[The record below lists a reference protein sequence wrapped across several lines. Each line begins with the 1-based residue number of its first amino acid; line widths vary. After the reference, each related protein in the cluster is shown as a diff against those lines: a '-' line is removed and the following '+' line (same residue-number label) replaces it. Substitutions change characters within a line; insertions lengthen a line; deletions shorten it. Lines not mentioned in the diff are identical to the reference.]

1 MLNIFKRKNNEEAS
15 DRPELKIDFFEKEQW
30 QSLLSE
36 SNQEPVFIFK
46 HSTRCGVSS
55 MVFQRFK
62 KQMRESNQPFYF
74 LNILAN
80 RDLSDWIADEL
91 NIRHESPQLI
101 VLKDEKVIAYDS
113 HSNLLDIS
121 KSILNGS

>member
-1 MLNIFKRKNNEEAS
+1 MLNIFRRKNEEEQSAG
-15 DRPELKIDFFEKEQW
+15 PELKVDFFDKEQW
-30 QSLLSE
+30 HSLMDE
-36 SNQEPVFIFK
+36 SNQGSIFIFK

-55 MVFQRFK
+55 MVFKRFE
-62 KQMRESNQPFYF
+62 KQMRDRNQKFYF

-80 RDLSDWIADEL
+80 RELSNWISDEL

-113 HSNLLDIS
+113 HYNLLDIS
-121 KSILNGS
+121 ESIIT

>member
-1 MLNIFKRKNNEEAS
+1 MLNIFKRNDKEAS
-15 DRPELKIDFFEKEQW
+15 SDGPELKIEFIEKEQW

-36 SNQEPVFIFK
+36 SNKESVFIFK

-62 KQMRESNQPFYF
+62 KQMKERNQPFYF

-80 RDLSDWIADEL
+80 RDLSNWIADEL

-101 VLKDEKVIAYDS
+101 VLKDERVIAYDS
-113 HSNLLDIS
+113 HVNLLDIS
-121 KSILNGS
+121 KSIQT

>member
-1 MLNIFKRKNNEEAS
+1 MLNIFKRNNEEEQSAG
-15 DRPELKIDFFEKEQW
+15 PELKVDFFEKEQW
-30 QSLLSE
+30 KSLLSKSNEE
-36 SNQEPVFIFK
+36 SVFIFK

-55 MVFQRFK
+55 MIFKRFK
-62 KQMRESNQPFYF
+62 KQMNQRNQKYYF

-80 RDLSDWIADEL
+80 RELSNWISDEL

-113 HSNLLDIS
+113 HYNLLDIS
-121 KSILNGS
+121 ESILS